1 MGYNNPAFVDDDNK
15 TSNSR
20 SPMRLDEKSTPTATA
35 TTNGAATEP
44 CTNDVM
50 HETTVKKIKTQ
61 SQFGMVLYTQFI
73 TLRS

>member
-20 SPMRLDEKSTPTATA
+20 SPIRLDEKHTTTATA
-35 TTNGAATEP
+35 NGAATES

-50 HETTVKKIKTQ
+50 HETTVNKKKSKKPI
-61 SQFGMVLYTQFI
+61 
-73 TLRS
+73 